1 MKSYLKYIVLFVIL
15 VAIGIVGINL
25 YNNQTLKN
33 INSKTENKQ
42 TSNQEQEINK
52 TLDKSTTN
60 SNENQNTTTDTSTE
74 KAIDAKKETNKS
86 ESNTNTTTSNQTA
99 SSSNNTSSINDKE
112 TSNNQTTVDASP
124 KKESINSISQEEKN
138 EIEVEENQESNSIQS
153 YTNNSFKSN
162 NEITT
167 SNTGDTNSASNNF
180 VIEVDPSIYEEITD
194 TTKTVIYPTYP
205 TEATTNSD
213 TNNNKENN
221 REIPKTII
229 EPTYPQTSS
238 QITKITLNK
247 TMITLGL
254 ESSVTS
260 IGKNYTTNK
269 MKLNVNE
276 TITNDK
282 IVWSVIK
289 GTTVAKVDNSGN
301 VTALHGGTALVRA
314 SLRSNPKVYA
324 DCQVTVAHGL
334 YENVKITSKVTVK
347 EIYTGKSITLS
358 EGKKVVLLNELKHKR
373 HDYKNKI
380 FTIRIDNNQFAK
392 ISGKYLKFLSYYVD
406 DGYTNQVYENFI
418 NDTGFTSK
426 TNYLIWVNRGT
437 QRLMLFKKEN
447 SKWTLVENFK
457 TSTGDSEG
465 KYTGDSGGSTVT
477 RFNLEV
483 QDFGYDS
490 SLGNIGRVIHVRYET
505 TKKNHG
511 NTMHVGSLPKNTAGG
526 NSSENAPASHG
537 CPHLS
542 TSFRNKLYNTYNG
555 GSKNKLIN
563 SKVIYY

>member
-1 MKSYLKYIVLFVIL
+1 MKSYLKYIVLFIIL

-25 YNNQTLKN
+25 YSNQTLKN
-33 INSKTENKQ
+33 INSKMENKQ
-42 TSNQEQEINK
+42 TSNQEKENNK
-52 TLDKSTTN
+52 ATKDSQAETIT
-60 SNENQNTTTDTSTE
+60 
-74 KAIDAKKETNKS
+74 DAKTEENKN
-86 ESNTNTTTSNQTA
+86 ESNPNTTTSNQTT
-99 SSSNNTSSINDKE
+99 SSSNNTPSINDKE
-112 TSNNQTTVDASP
+112 TSDNQTTVDASS
-124 KKESINSISQEEKN
+124 KKESTNSISQEEKN

-153 YTNNSFKSN
+153 YTNNSFTSN

-167 SNTGDTNSASNNF
+167 SNTDDTNSASNNF

-213 TNNNKENN
+213 TNNNTENN

-269 MKLNVNE
+269 MKLNINE

-282 IVWSVIK
+282 IVWSVVN
-289 GTTVAKVDNSGN
+289 GSTVAKVDSNGN
-301 VTALHGGTALVRA
+301 VTALHGGTAIVRA
-314 SLRSNPKVYA
+314 SLASNPNIYA
-324 DCQVTVAHGL
+324 NCQVTVVHEL

-347 EIYTGKSITLS
+347 DIYTGKSITLAS
-358 EGKKVVLLNELKHKR
+358 GKKVVLLGELKHKR
-373 HDYKNKI
+373 NDYKNKTY
-380 FTIRIDNNQFAK
+380 TIRIDENSIAK

-418 NDTGFTSK
+418 NDIGFTSK

-447 SKWTLVENFK
+447 SKWTLVENVK

-483 QDFGYDS
+483 QDFNSES
-490 SLGNIGRVIHVRYET
+490 SVGRAIHVRYET

-526 NSSENAPASHG
+526 NSSENAPSSHG

>member
-25 YNNQTLKN
+25 YSNQTLKN

-42 TSNQEQEINK
+42 TSNQENNK
-52 TLDKSTTN
+52 TLDKSATN
-60 SNENQNTTTDTSTE
+60 SNENKQIATDTAIENGTETKNNSNVSSNESITSSENTTSSTTS
-74 KAIDAKKETNKS
+74 
-86 ESNTNTTTSNQTA
+86 TTSNSNSSINQESTSLSQELDDEDEEEDDSIELETETKEIKSNTQTYESYNQNSLA
-99 SSSNNTSSINDKE
+99 TSSSSSNNNTKTDN
-112 TSNNQTTVDASP
+112 
-124 KKESINSISQEEKN
+124 EE
-138 EIEVEENQESNSIQS
+138 
-153 YTNNSFKSN
+153 
-162 NEITT
+162 
-167 SNTGDTNSASNNF
+167 NF
-180 VIEVDPSIYEEITD
+180 VIEIDSSDEVENVENTKTIIYPTEVNPTQETTKSKEKNKKNNQQTTTSTAKD
-194 TTKTVIYPTYP
+194 TTTTKTL
-205 TEATTNSD
+205 
-213 TNNNKENN
+213 K
-221 REIPKTII
+221 
-229 EPTYPQTSS
+229 
-238 QITKITLNK
+238 KITLNK

-254 ESSVTS
+254 ESKVTS
-260 IGKNYTTNK
+260 LGKDYSTNK
-269 MKLNVNE
+269 ANLKVNE
-276 TITNDK
+276 TLSNDK
-282 IVWSVIK
+282 IIWSVEK
-289 GTTVAKVDNSGN
+289 GTAVVKVDSNGN
-301 VTALHGGTALVRA
+301 ITALSGGTALVRA
-314 SLRSNPKVYA
+314 SLKSNSDVYA
-324 DCQVTVAHGL
+324 DCQVTVVHGL

-347 EIYTGKSITLS
+347 DIYTGESITLAS
-358 EGKKVVLLNELKHKR
+358 GKKVVLLGELKHKR
-373 HDYKNKI
+373 KPYKTRTYK
-380 FTIRIDNNQFAK
+380 IRIDGNKIAK

-418 NDTGFTSK
+418 NDLGLTSK

>member
-1 MKSYLKYIVLFVIL
+1 MKSYLKYIVLFIIL

-25 YNNQTLKN
+25 YSNQTLKN

-42 TSNQEQEINK
+42 TSNQEQENNK
-52 TLDKSTTN
+52 ATKDSQA
-60 SNENQNTTTDTSTE
+60 ETTTDTKTE
-74 KAIDAKKETNKS
+74 ENKN
-86 ESNTNTTTSNQTA
+86 ESNTNTTTSNQTT
-99 SSSNNTSSINDKE
+99 SSSNTSTNDDEENNSKTTTSSVA
-112 TSNNQTTVDASP
+112 TSQSEENT
-124 KKESINSISQEEKN
+124 NSISQEEKN

-153 YTNNSFKSN
+153 YTNNSSASN
-162 NEITT
+162 KEITT
-167 SNTGDTNSASNNF
+167 SNTDDTNNGSNNF
-180 VIEVDPSIYEEITD
+180 VIEVDPSIYEESTD

-205 TEATTNSD
+205 TEDTTNSD
-213 TNNNKENN
+213 TNNNTENN

-254 ESSVTS
+254 EASVTS

-282 IVWSVIK
+282 IVWSVVN
-289 GTTVAKVDNSGN
+289 GTTVAKVDSDGN
-301 VTALHGGTALVRA
+301 VTALHGGTATVRA
-314 SLRSNPKVYA
+314 SLASNPNVYA
-324 DCQVTVAHGL
+324 DCQVTVVHGL

-347 EIYTGKSITLS
+347 DIYTGKSITLAS
-358 EGKKVVLLNELKHKR
+358 GKKVVLLGELKHKR
-373 HDYKNKI
+373 NDYKNKTY
-380 FTIRIDNNQFAK
+380 TIRIDENSVAK

-418 NDTGFTSK
+418 NDLGFTSK

-483 QDFGYDS
+483 QDFNSES
-490 SLGNIGRVIHVRYET
+490 SVGRAIHVRYET

>member
-1 MKSYLKYIVLFVIL
+1 MKSYLKYIVLFIIL

-25 YNNQTLKN
+25 YSNQTLKN

-42 TSNQEQEINK
+42 TSNQEKENNK

-60 SNENQNTTTDTSTE
+60 SNENKNITTDTSTE
-74 KAIDAKKETNKS
+74 KATNAKKETNKS
-86 ESNTNTTTSNQTA
+86 ESNTNTTTSNQTT
-99 SSSNNTSSINDKE
+99 SSSNNTPSINDKE
-112 TSNNQTTVDASP
+112 TSDNQTTVDASS
-124 KKESINSISQEEKN
+124 KKESTNSISQEEKN

-153 YTNNSFKSN
+153 YTNNSFTSN

-167 SNTGDTNSASNNF
+167 SNTDDTNSASNNF

-213 TNNNKENN
+213 TNNNTENN

-269 MKLNVNE
+269 MKLNINE

-282 IVWSVIK
+282 IVWSVVN
-289 GTTVAKVDNSGN
+289 GSTVAKVDSNGN
-301 VTALHGGTALVRA
+301 VTALHGGTAIVRA
-314 SLRSNPKVYA
+314 SLASNPNIYA
-324 DCQVTVAHGL
+324 NCQVTVVHEL

-347 EIYTGKSITLS
+347 DIYTGKSITLAS
-358 EGKKVVLLNELKHKR
+358 GKKVVLLGELKHKR
-373 HDYKNKI
+373 NDYKNK
-380 FTIRIDNNQFAK
+380 TYPIRIDENSIAK

-418 NDTGFTSK
+418 NDIGFTSK

-447 SKWTLVENFK
+447 SKWTLVENVK

-483 QDFGYDS
+483 QDFNSES
-490 SLGNIGRVIHVRYET
+490 SVGRAIHVRYET

-526 NSSENAPASHG
+526 NSSENAPSSHG